1 MIKNKINNI
10 LKFLEGDSEE
20 DILENQ
26 NDIKKYIEKFDQ
38 NTKFLEFFKNE
49 LKNVVIQLNLQE

>member
-1 MIKNKINNI
+1 MIRNKINNI

>member
-1 MIKNKINNI
+1 MIRNKINNI

-49 LKNVVIQLNLQE
+49 LKNVVI